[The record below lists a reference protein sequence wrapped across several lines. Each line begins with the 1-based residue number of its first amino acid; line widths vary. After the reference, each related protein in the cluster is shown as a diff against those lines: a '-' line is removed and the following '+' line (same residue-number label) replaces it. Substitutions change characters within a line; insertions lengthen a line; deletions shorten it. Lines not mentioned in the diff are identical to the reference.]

1 MISRSQNGEDLFVSN
16 YFAGKT
22 ISALSIGENNGVD
35 LSNVRGMIES
45 GQIISAHLVEPGS
58 VYSDLHALYVDS
70 PNIHTHNFGI
80 GEEEK
85 VVKFYESGAHVAGG
99 TDQGLVSTV
108 NEAETV
114 RWRLAGVEFKETEIY
129 IINWP
134 DFYTSIGSP
143 KFDFVSIDVEGL
155 EWSILKQM
163 DLTAIGCSCL
173 CIEYNGH
180 LDLKM
185 QFVSYCEMFGMRLA
199 LQNNENLLFC
209 K

>member
-1 MISRSQNGEDLFVSN
+1 MKTYSQNREDIFVSN

-35 LSNVRGMIES
+35 LSNVHGMIES
-45 GQIISAHLVEPGS
+45 GQIVSAHLIEPGS
-58 VYSDLHALYVDS
+58 IYSDLHALYADN
-70 PNIHTHNFGI
+70 PNVHTHNFGI

-85 VVKFYESGAHVAGG
+85 VVKFFESGAHVAGG
-99 TDQGLVSTV
+99 SDQGLVSTV

-129 IINWP
+129 IINWL

-143 KFDFVSIDVEGL
+143 KFDFVSADVEGE
-155 EWSILKQM
+155 EWNILKQM
-163 DLTAIGCSCL
+163 DLAAIGCSCV
-173 CIEYNGH
+173 CIEFNGH

-185 QFVSYCEMFGMRLA
+185 QFVNYCTMFGMKLA
-199 LQNNENLLFC
+199 LENRENLIFV

>member
-1 MISRSQNGEDLFVSN
+1 MSYAQNGEDLFVFN
-16 YFAGKT
+16 YFQNKTGNLLDIGANDGKT
-22 ISALSIGENNGVD
+22 
-35 LSNVRGMIES
+35 LSNSRLLIENGWS
-45 GQIISAHLVEPGS
+45 GHLIEPGS
-58 VYSDLHALYVDS
+58 VYSDLHALYADN
-70 PNIHTHNFGI
+70 PNVHTHNFGI

-85 VVKFYESGAHVAGG
+85 VVKFYESGNHVPGG
-99 TDQGLVSTV
+99 TDHGLVSTV

-163 DLTAIGCSCL
+163 DLTAIDCSCL
-173 CIEYNGH
+173 CIEFNGH

-185 QFVSYCEMFGMRLA
+185 QFVNYCSMFGFKLV
-199 LQNNENLLFC
+199 LQNNENLIFT

>member
-1 MISRSQNGEDLFVSN
+1 MKSYSQNQEDLFVLN
-16 YFAGKT
+16 YFQNKT
-22 ISALSIGENNGVD
+22 GNLLDIGANEGITFSNSRLLIENGWT
-35 LSNVRGMIES
+35 G
-45 GQIISAHLVEPGS
+45 HLVEPGS
-58 VYSDLHALYVDS
+58 VYSDLHSLYADS
-70 PNIHTHNFGI
+70 PNVHTHNFGI

-129 IINWP
+129 IINWL

-143 KFDFVSIDVEGL
+143 KFDFVSADVEGE
-155 EWSILKQM
+155 EWNILKQM
-163 DLTAIGCSCL
+163 DLAAIGCSCV
-173 CIEYNGH
+173 CIEFNGH

-185 QFVSYCEMFGMRLA
+185 QFVNYCTMFGMKLA
-199 LQNNENLLFC
+199 LENRENLIFV